1 MATLVTGASSG
12 LGIEYAR
19 LAAAKKSDLVLVA
32 RSADKLEALAAEV
45 REAHG
50 VGVTVLADD
59 LANPASVERIVA
71 SLREKGIAVDELI
84 NNAGVGKLAPFA
96 GMPEE
101 AIAGMID
108 LNVRTLTLLTRA
120 LLPDM
125 VARGAG
131 RILNVASTAAYA
143 PGPLMAVYYASKAY
157 VLHFSVALQNELRGS
172 GVSVTCLC
180 PGPTKTGFQKTADM
194 MDAPM
199 FKKLSTMDAA
209 GVARDGYDGMRRG
222 KAGVIAGWSNK
233 VSAFLTRLA
242 PKTLV
247 ASIAR
252 AAQES

>member
-12 LGIEYAR
+12 LGIEFAR
-19 LAAAKKSDLVLVA
+19 LAAAKKRDLVLVA

-209 GVARDGYDGMRRG
+209 GVTRTGTAARPG
-222 KAGVIAGWSNK
+222 
-233 VSAFLTRLA
+233 L
-242 PKTLV
+242 
-247 ASIAR
+247 
-252 AAQES
+252 

>member
-12 LGIEYAR
+12 LGIEFAR
-19 LAAAKKSDLVLVA
+19 LAAAKKRDLVLVA

-209 GVARDGYDGMRRG
+209 GVARVGYDGMRRG
-222 KAGVIAGWSNK
+222 KAVVIAGWSNK